1 MPEMVGRGPL
11 MMDLALLL
19 IVMETV
25 LVLIATSLPPPAY

>member
-1 MPEMVGRGPL
+1 MPEMEGRPSP

-25 LVLIATSLPPPAY
+25 LVLKATSLPPPAH